1 MIWGYPVFQG
11 ALWLVQLM
19 KREADLAQSV
29 MLESYA
35 IEVWRI
41 LVELS
46 LPLLAGLFLAGLLHV
61 LLPSGLIYRALNRP
75 GFMSIFKAVMIGVP
89 LPLCSCGVVPAALG
103 LKREGASN
111 GATTGF
117 LISTPST
124 GIDSILVSA
133 AFLGWPFA
141 VFKVFAA
148 FVTGIIGGL
157 IADKAVPEQTIRTVA
172 EQIPDGKAERKS
184 PLVEIIH
191 YAIVDLYGA
200 IDRWV
205 IAGILIAAAI
215 TITLPDNFF
224 QDIHWAQGLA
234 GMLLMLAVSI
244 PLYVCTTG
252 SVPIAAAFIAA
263 GMPLGTA
270 LVFLMAGPATNIAT
284 IGAVYRTLGGRLLM
298 VYIGTVI
305 VMSIGFGLGFGFIL
319 SDMPGKP
326 IHQHGEDWFGIS
338 SAFLVIAITVYL
350 NIRRYIKKSLFKQH
364 KETKMGLTLEVEG
377 MSCQHCV
384 ISVKKTLEGV
394 EGVENAIPDLD
405 SGNVIIK
412 GNNLDR
418 NQLAAAV
425 REAGYKVRQI

>member
-1 MIWGYPVFQG
+1 
-11 ALWLVQLM
+11 
-19 KREADLAQSV
+19 

-41 LVELS
+41 LVELAP
-46 LPLLAGLFLAGLLHV
+46 PLLAGLFVAGLLHV
-61 LLPSGLIYRALNRP
+61 LLPAGLIYRALSRP
-75 GFMSIFKAVMIGVP
+75 GFMSTLKAVAVGVP
-89 LPLCSCGVVPAALG
+89 LPLCSCGVVPTALG
-103 LKREGASN
+103 LRREGASN

-124 GIDSILVSA
+124 GVDSILVSA

-157 IADKAVPEQTIRTVA
+157 IADKAAPQQVTGAVA
-172 EQIPDGKAERKS
+172 EPIPNDKAGRRG
-184 PLVEIIH
+184 PLVEAVR
-191 YAIVDLYGA
+191 YAVVDLYGA

-205 IAGILIAAAI
+205 IVGILLAAVI

-234 GMLLMLAVSI
+234 GMLLMLAVAI

-252 SVPIAAAFIAA
+252 SVPVATAFIAA

-270 LVFLMAGPATNIAT
+270 LVFLMAGPATNVAT

-305 VMSIGFGLGFGFIL
+305 VMSIGFGLGFDFVL
-319 SDMPGKP
+319 SDAPGKP
-326 IHQHGEDWFGIS
+326 VHQHAQGWFGI
-338 SAFLVIAITVYL
+338 AAALLVIAITVYL
-350 NIRRYIKKSLFKQH
+350 NIRRYLEKDLFGRY
-364 KETKMGLTLEVEG
+364 KEKEVAMGLTLQVEG

-384 ISVKKTLEGV
+384 ASVKKTLEGV
-394 EGVENAIPDLD
+394 EGVESVVLDLD
-405 SGNVIIK
+405 SGSAVIK
-412 GNNLDR
+412 GDSLDR
-418 NQLAAAV
+418 NQLSAAV
-425 REAGYKVRQI
+425 QQAGYKARLP